1 MIAQLR
7 RRHWREPLT
16 AICLVFMVLQPV
28 LGQEPAG
35 QRNLRIA
42 VVEGEGNKNVVLQI
56 APRPLVVRVLGG
68 ENLPVPGA
76 TVVFS
81 APAVGAGGQFSNDS
95 RVMTVTTDQD
105 GLASAGTFHPNST
118 GGSYQI
124 RVTAEIQGQSAIA
137 TINQTNIEGKKGHGK
152 WIAVGA
158 IAAAAGVAAI
168 AFKGKDS
175 NGNPGPVAP
184 TITFGGAAVGAPR

>member
-1 MIAQLR
+1 MIGPML
-7 RRHWREPLT
+7 RRHWRQPIT
-16 AICLVFMVLQPV
+16 GICLFFMVLQPV
-28 LGQEPAG
+28 WAQQSAG
-35 QRNLRIA
+35 QRNLRITI
-42 VVEGEGNKNVVLQI
+42 VEGEGNKNVVLQI

-81 APAVGAGGQFSNDS
+81 APAVGAGGEFSNDS

-105 GLASAGTFHPNST
+105 GLASAGAFHPNSAT
-118 GGSYQI
+118 GSYQI

-137 TINQTNIEGKKGHGK
+137 TINQENLGGKKGHGK

-158 IAAAAGVAAI
+158 IAGAAAAAAI
-168 AFKGKDS
+168 AFKGKDNS
-175 NGNPGPVAP
+175 NNTPVNTP